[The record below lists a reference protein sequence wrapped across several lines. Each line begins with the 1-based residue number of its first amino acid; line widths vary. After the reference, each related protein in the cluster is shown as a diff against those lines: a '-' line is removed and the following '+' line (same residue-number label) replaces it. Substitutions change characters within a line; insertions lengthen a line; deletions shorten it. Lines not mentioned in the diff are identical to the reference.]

1 MPLSKKQI
9 EKMAIYQKEHVEQ
22 ILIKPR
28 KDDRISERIQFLI
41 EQNRTKSKQAYI
53 IEAVKKQLEADGV
66 PVDFDQIT

>member
-9 EKMAIYQKEHVEQ
+9 EKMAIYPTEHVEQ